1 MKKLLLLLL
10 CVPLIGI
17 GQKTGCIS
25 GDCKN
30 GYGTYD
36 WSNGDKYIGE
46 HKNGLGHG
54 IGTYTYPSG
63 TKYVGAFKDG
73 LYNGQGTKSFGKGSG
88 FEGDRYVGEWKDNK
102 KHGQGTYTIADGT
115 VYKGLWKNDEFI
127 GE

>member
-73 LYNGQGTKSFGKGSG
+73 LYNGQGT
-88 FEGDRYVGEWKDNK
+88 
-102 KHGQGTYTIADGT
+102 YTIADGT